1 MSKQGVNTGII
12 VGSGA
17 SGADQRQHAKGNLFV
32 VVAPSGAGKT
42 TLVAKLLEADPN
54 IRLSISF
61 TTRAPRQ
68 GEVDGR
74 EYHFVERAAFE
85 KMIAAGDFLEHAN
98 VYGNYYGTSK
108 RWIEQQLDGDHDVL
122 LEIDWQGARQV
133 KALFPD
139 MVGISIMPP
148 SLPEL
153 RRRLESRG
161 KDAPEV
167 IAKRMDTALE
177 EISHVLEFPY
187 IIVNERFE
195 AALSDLQAVVR
206 ASRVS
211 QAQQKVRLLKLINEF
226 K

>member
-1 MSKQGVNTGII
+1 MASSGNV
-12 VGSGA
+12 VGSDA
-17 SGADQRQHAKGNLFV
+17 SGADQHRRAKGNLFV

-42 TLVAKLLEADPN
+42 TLVAKLLESERN
-54 IRLSISF
+54 IRLSISY

-68 GEVDGR
+68 GEVHGR
-74 EYHFVERAAFE
+74 EYHFVDGATFER
-85 KMIAAGDFLEHAN
+85 MIADGDFLEHAN
-98 VYGNYYGTSK
+98 VYGNCYGTSR

-167 IAKRMDTALE
+167 IARRMDTALE

-195 AALSDLQAVVR
+195 VALSDLQAVVR

-211 QAQQKVRLLKLINEF
+211 QAQQKVRLSKLIEQF